1 MTIRFRLRILSVL
14 TGAVFAVLPF
24 SLHAQLVKRSPL
36 NGASLGG
43 LSTGAITNLP
53 VAAFTEDAAYAE
65 IVAAVRRGAPSLLER
80 VLQNY
85 AHSPRFLD
93 EHLNYYETPVLFFA
107 IAESKLEHCDL
118 LIKYG
123 SIVNFQLPDTQF
135 RKFQKRVVRKI
146 DAKQTIKG
154 SCTPLAYACHQPVI
168 SGSQKRDAMAV
179 MKLLIDCGADCNLPG
194 FEGKPPVQILGEQDR
209 IDELKLL
216 LSYKTVEFKSPVL
229 EEYMR
234 THKDDEPVKILTAYR
249 LEREA
254 EIAKNAAAAAKNAKK
269 PPFTGKPTLSFDK
282 AVLTNNTSEIL
293 KHLGAMKDV
302 DEPLSGEDN
311 KYKQTPLIRAV
322 VLERPAAVR
331 LVLDAGADPNRADE
345 TTCNPLVYAQMKNLD
360 EVAAMLKAAG
370 AKLPVCADMEEAA
383 KQDRPD
389 ELERLYKEAVARK
402 VKTAPLLAQAMIAAV
417 SLERE
422 RAFEKC
428 IKLGGNP
435 NQIKVNK
442 QVPLV
447 FHLIDRNLDALLFFC
462 KDASTPLDLKVKHPL
477 VKLTPILYAASGTK
491 TAPAVVQTLVKLG
504 ASPNS
509 KGAKNKTA
517 LMYAA
522 ESGNAAVVDA
532 LLKAGA
538 DPKAVDADGKTYR
551 DYEK

>member
-1 MTIRFRLRILSVL
+1 MTRRSCFRILFFL
-14 TGAVFAVLPF
+14 TGTAFAFPP
-24 SLHAQLVKRSPL
+24 SALHAQLIKRSPL

-53 VAAFTEDAAYAE
+53 VAAYTEDAAYAE

-93 EHLNYYETPVLFFA
+93 AHLNYYETPVLFYA
-107 IAESKLEHCDL
+107 ISESKLEHCDL

-123 SIVNFQLPDTQF
+123 SIVNFQLTDTQF
-135 RKFQKRVVRKI
+135 RKFQKSAARKI

-154 SCTPLAYACHQPVI
+154 SCTPLAYACHLPVI
-168 SGSQKRDAMAV
+168 SGSQKRDAMSI
-179 MKLLIDCGADCNLPG
+179 MRKLIDCGADCNLPG

-209 IDELKLL
+209 IDELKLV
-216 LSYKTVEFKSPVL
+216 LSYKTVEFDSPVL
-229 EEYMR
+229 DEYMR
-234 THKDDEPVKILTAYR
+234 THKDDEAVKILKAYKA
-249 LEREA
+249 EHEA
-254 EIAKNAAAAAKNAKK
+254 ETAKKAAEAAKNAKK
-269 PPFTGKPTLSFDK
+269 PPFTGNPTLPFDK

-302 DEPLSGEDN
+302 DEPLAEENN
-311 KYKQTPLIRAV
+311 KYGQTPLIRAV

-331 LVLDAGADPNRADE
+331 LVLDAGADPDLPDG
-345 TTCNPLVYAQMKNLD
+345 TTCNALVYAEMKDLD
-360 EVAAMLKAAG
+360 EIAAMLKAAG
-370 AKLPVCADMEEAA
+370 AKLPVCESMEDAA

-389 ELERLYKEAVARK
+389 EIERLYREAAARK
-402 VKTAPLLAQAMIAAV
+402 VRTAPLLAQAAIAAV
-417 SLERE
+417 GLERE
-422 RAFEKC
+422 RAFAKC
-428 IKLGGNP
+428 IRLGANP

-442 QVPLV
+442 QIPLV
-447 FHLIDRNLDALLFFC
+447 FHLIDRNLDAFLLAC
-462 KDASTPLDLKVKHPL
+462 KEASTPLDLKVKHPL
-477 VKLTPILYAASGTK
+477 VKLTPILYAASGAK
-491 TAPAVVQTLVKLG
+491 TSPDVIRALLKLG

-509 KGAKNKTA
+509 KGAKNRTA

-522 ESGNAAVVDA
+522 ESGNSAVVEA

-538 DPKAVDADGKTYR
+538 DPKAEDADGKTYR